1 MEEPEYKTPRALMA
15 AVVGMGVLII
25 VGVVA
30 LVGVVIHRMNS
41 PYHPALTSS
50 IPLTD
55 ARIAQLALSPDEYMT
70 TITRVH
76 DDLLAIH
83 VVGDKGERIMLWNVI
98 TGQLQPGLET
108 SSH

>member
-1 MEEPEYKTPRALMA
+1 MEEPDYKTPRALMA
-15 AVVGMGVLII
+15 AVVGVGILIV
-25 VGVVA
+25 VGVVV

-41 PYHPALTSS
+41 PHSAAPAST

-55 ARIAQLALSPDEYMT
+55 THIAQLALSPDEYMT

-98 TGQLQPGLET
+98 TGQVLPGLET